1 LIPDTK
7 KKKPE
12 MAQPDSGRIVPEFA
26 AGAEESDADDP
37 FIQWLRDKRSVR
49 IDWSNYGIEKLHSK
63 KPR

>member
-7 KKKPE
+7 NKKPE
-12 MAQPDSGRIVPEFA
+12 MARPDSRRIVPEFA
-26 AGAEESDADDP
+26 VETRESDVGDP
-37 FIQWLRDKRSVR
+37 FFVWLRDKKSVR